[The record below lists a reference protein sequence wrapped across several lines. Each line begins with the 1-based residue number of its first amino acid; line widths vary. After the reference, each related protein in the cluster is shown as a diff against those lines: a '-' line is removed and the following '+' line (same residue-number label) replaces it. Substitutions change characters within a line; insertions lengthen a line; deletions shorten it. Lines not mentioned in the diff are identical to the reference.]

1 MACGQV
7 LALCPGDSP
16 STLLST
22 LFDVRRRVSQ
32 SQREYAVDYRCQ
44 ASRTPLGETVKPAIT
59 RKACTGL
66 HDIVNCESASYRR
79 PIRRTIIEGRGDS
92 RCTDSMRI
100 ELLRSALQRCRSP
113 AAHMTNSSNR
123 RKPSKR
129 SGPRSKTSCNDATI

>member
-44 ASRTPLGETVKPAIT
+44 ASRTPRGETVKPAIT

-66 HDIVNCESASYRR
+66 HDIVNCESAEGKIRSGDGRFSGDFRGPNSLWQAAAARR
-79 PIRRTIIEGRGDS
+79 MGEQRPKGRGDS
-92 RCTDSMRI
+92 RCTGSTRI
-100 ELLRSALQRCRSP
+100 EWLRSALQRC
-113 AAHMTNSSNR
+113 
-123 RKPSKR
+123 
-129 SGPRSKTSCNDATI
+129 